1 LDSNGT
7 LGPSIFTALQELGV
21 KLDSAKGPGEV
32 LVIDH
37 VDRPSEN

>member
-1 LDSNGT
+1 LKLESANGD
-7 LGPSIFTALQELGV
+7 IR
-21 KLDSAKGPGEV
+21 V